1 MDVLVV
7 EKEGLFFLVHHSHL
21 VDQILGCRSLILL
34 LHQAG
39 HSLIRLKELSL
50 VLVDYLLVLFPLSLE
65 LKVVSGDVLL
75 EIEVFLKE
83 LVPSP
88 RALSFPFLQFIDNSS
103 VANIFLRKVLQEL
116 AKDHRLL
123 MHVLGISNSI

>member
-7 EKEGLFFLVHHSHL
+7 EQEGLFLLVDHSHL
-21 VDQILGCRSLILL
+21 VDQILGRRSLILL
-34 LHQAG
+34 LHQAR

-65 LKVVSGDVLL
+65 LKVMSVDVLL

-83 LVPSP
+83 LVPSS
-88 RALSFPFLQFIDNSS
+88 RALGFPFLQFIDNSS
-103 VANIFLRKVLQEL
+103 VSNIFLRKVLQEL
-116 AKDHRLL
+116 AEDHGLL
-123 MHVLGISNSI
+123 MHVLRISNPL